1 MAAKTRIK
9 SAINIEPI
17 ASWEEADEKL
27 RRIGDITLEINKHEA
42 IAKEVI
48 DDAKAEIAAAVAPL
62 HEEIEQ
68 LTQSLEA
75 FSANHIDDFGKAQSR
90 ELNFGKLGWRKSTA
104 IAIGKRTLE
113 FIKEVFGNKR
123 AAQYISVKETVN
135 KETLKLLTDQELA
148 SVKARREN
156 KEVFFVEPDLPKAV
170 DYAE

>member
-9 SAINIEPI
+9 SEINIEPI
-17 ASWEEADEKL
+17 ASWDEADEKL
-27 RRIGDITLEINKHEA
+27 RRIGDLMLKIAGYESKAKTDIDTVREA
-42 IAKEVI
+42 LS
-48 DDAKAEIAAAVAPL
+48 VASTPL
-62 HEEIEQ
+62 QEEIDN

-113 FIKEVFGNKR
+113 FVKEIFGKR

-170 DYAE
+170 DYE

>member
-1 MAAKTRIK
+1 MAAKRIK
-9 SAINIEPI
+9 SEINIEPI
-17 ASWEEADEKL
+17 ASWDEADEKL
-27 RRIGDITLEINKHEA
+27 RRIGDLMLK
-42 IAKEVI
+42 IASCESAAKDTI
-48 DDAKAEIAAAVAPL
+48 DKAKYDLVQAVMPL
-62 HEEIEQ
+62 QGKIEQ

-75 FSANHIDDFGKAQSR
+75 YAANHIDDFGKAQSR

-113 FIKEVFGNKR
+113 FIKEVFGKR
-123 AAQYISVKETVN
+123 AAQYISVKESVN

-170 DYAE
+170 DYE